1 MPPKCTVAREYG
13 WLQTTMTEIQT
24 TCIWWAT
31 IVMTTYVVHKRNRH
45 VEDLCNMRDKRFFVK
60 MTTYDHQCNW
70 HMSSFWQHRSSVCP
84 QNAPLHVN
92 NISKYTRENNHKPA
106 IQNILGWI
114 QTLSVHVKRPF
125 RKLCRHKQNE
135 TSDKFRPKYTALFF
149 CNNGAKKQKNV
160 CIFAQ

>member
-1 MPPKCTVAREYG
+1 
-13 WLQTTMTEIQT
+13 
-24 TCIWWAT
+24 
-31 IVMTTYVVHKRNRH
+31 
-45 VEDLCNMRDKRFFVK
+45 

-149 CNNGAKKQKNV
+149 AITVQKSRKMFVFLHNNDLDIMHSNRAGNIYWDVNTFTQIAEDYLLTWFLATMAAADDGWRYKY
-160 CIFAQ
+160 AHALSPTSE